1 MTLPGQ
7 YQRLQEHIAVHRWY
21 LGESMSRE
29 VSNEEAI
36 ASWYDKVY
44 QPLVEII
51 REQEVLKE
59 FPKRTET
66 DLYLWII
73 EHQWYL
79 RETYGDNI
87 PVKDAAKF
95 FTDDYSEKAVKKLL
109 KALKKTKK

>member
-1 MTLPGQ
+1 
-7 YQRLQEHIAVHRWY
+7 
-21 LGESMSRE
+21 MSRE

-73 EHQWYL
+73 EHQWNL